1 MQPRHISIAAGVL
14 AATAPAIGAAQVP
27 EATIRLDPI
36 TLIATGLPV
45 EAFETPAST
54 TIITADEI
62 RRRTPVSAATLLRN
76 VPGLHISRPRT
87 RPAPGRTNRRRMG
100 VAAEIPEFS
109 PPVPLSCRN
118 PCRRFL

>member
-45 EAFETPAST
+45 EAFESPAST
-54 TIITADEI
+54 TIITAEEI
-62 RRRTPVSAATLLRN
+62 RRRTPVSVATLLRD
-76 VPGLHISRPRT
+76 VPGLHISRPLP
-87 RPAPGRTNRRRMG
+87 RPASGRTNRRRTG
-100 VAAEIPEFS
+100 VTAEIPGFS
-109 PPVPLSCRN
+109 PPSPLNRRN
-118 PCRRFL
+118 PHRRFL

>member
-1 MQPRHISIAAGVL
+1 M
-14 AATAPAIGAAQVP
+14 PAIGAAQFP

-45 EAFETPAST
+45 EAFESPAST

-62 RRRTPVSAATLLRN
+62 RRRTPVSVATLLRD
-76 VPGLHISRPRT
+76 VPGLHISRPLP
-87 RPAPGRTNRRRMG
+87 RPASGRTNRRRTG

-109 PPVPLSCRN
+109 PPVPLSCKN
-118 PCRRFL
+118 PRRRFL